1 MHRVSRRAAEGLSE
15 DTLRLIVTAD
25 VSKLPVYVGAQ
36 AGDQGYVI
44 YRISKVIE
52 PSGKTDQQKA
62 ADLQRIARIDGQAE
76 YQAYVDNLRADAD
89 VEINEKLLRPQQQ
102 Q

>member
-1 MHRVSRRAAEGLSE
+1 M
-15 DTLRLIVTAD
+15 
-25 VSKLPVYVGAQ
+25 
-36 AGDQGYVI
+36 
-44 YRISKVIE
+44 IE